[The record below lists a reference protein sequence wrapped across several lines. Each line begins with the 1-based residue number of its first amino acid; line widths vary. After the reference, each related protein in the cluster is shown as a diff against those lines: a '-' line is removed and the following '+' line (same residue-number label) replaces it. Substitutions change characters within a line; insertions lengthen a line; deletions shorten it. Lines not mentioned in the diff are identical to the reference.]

1 MPDVTRRSFLAATPL
16 LLAACAQQPEPVLTA
31 DGDSDDYLHARP
43 HTPPPTT
50 IPSQKLERLGLS
62 NNRDGYYYVPP
73 SAKPNAPLMLYLH
86 GATGNGQRGI
96 SRWLTHADKTGVIVL
111 APDSRDQTW
120 GVVFGDEMDDL
131 AFIDRA
137 LNKIFAAYSIDTK
150 RIAAT
155 GFSDGATA
163 ALSWGLMNGDLF
175 SSVAAF
181 SPGFLHLTGKPIGM
195 PRVFLSHG
203 LNDTILPID
212 KCGRRIAKT
221 LMNAGYD
228 VKFQVF
234 EGEHEVPEAIRAAAI
249 QWVSEAHQTHPA

>member
-1 MPDVTRRSFLAATPL
+1 MPDLTRRSLLTL
-16 LLAACAQQPEPVLTA
+16 LLAACAAKPEPVLTA
-31 DGDSDDYLHARP
+31 DGDTDDYLHARP

-50 IPSQKLERLGLS
+50 IPSQKLERLGLA
-62 NNRDGYYYVPP
+62 NDRDGYYYVPP
-73 SAKPNAPLMLYLH
+73 SAKTNAPLMLYLH

-111 APDSRDQTW
+111 APDSREQTW

-137 LNKIFAAYSIDTK
+137 LNKIFAAYSIDAN

-155 GFSDGATA
+155 GFSDGGTA

-175 SSVAAF
+175 SSIAAF
-181 SPGFLHLTGKPIGM
+181 SPGFLRLTGKPIGM
-195 PRVFLSHG
+195 PRVFVSHG

-234 EGEHEVPEAIRAAAI
+234 DGDHEVPEAIRATAI
-249 QWVSEAHQTHPA
+249 QWVAA